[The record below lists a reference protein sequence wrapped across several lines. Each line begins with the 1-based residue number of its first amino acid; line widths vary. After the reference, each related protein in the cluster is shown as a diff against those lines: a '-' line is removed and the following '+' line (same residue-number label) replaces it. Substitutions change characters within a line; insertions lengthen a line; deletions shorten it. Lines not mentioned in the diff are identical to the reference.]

1 MPCLCH
7 SVRRGRQLH
16 GPPPTPAHPPNFFVL
31 CLAYAQMDGSYPPP
45 GALLGALRMR
55 RWTALPCVC
64 TTITTLPPPLF
75 FHWVPCVCGGRRRG
89 RGGRPCRRSRATPSA
104 APPSPPTHATRAHAR
119 RRHAH
124 TDRRRRGPL
133 SSSPA
138 RFTPWSNKGPLQPL
152 GVTLGGCPPTPR
164 IPGSRTAAAAHGL
177 PRGGTVQQG
186 SRGAVQHGCLA
197 LRRARAKQRLI
208 TARPAARPGPSRST
222 RGPQHGRPAAR
233 HGRPLQWH
241 ASVHY

>member
-64 TTITTLPPPLF
+64 ATITTLPPPLF
-75 FHWVPCVCGGRRRG
+75 LHWVPCVCGGRRRG
-89 RGGRPCRRSRATPSA
+89 RGGRPCRRPRATPSA
-104 APPSPPTHATRAHAR
+104 APPSPPAHVTSAHAR

-124 TDRRRRGPL
+124 ADRRRRGPL

-138 RFTPWSNKGPLQPL
+138 RFAPWSNKGPLQPV
-152 GVTLGGCPPTPR
+152 GVTKGGCPPHTPHTR
-164 IPGSRTAAAAHGL
+164 VTHNGLILILAAHAAADTSRA
-177 PRGGTVQQG
+177 RGG
-186 SRGAVQHGCLA
+186 
-197 LRRARAKQRLI
+197 
-208 TARPAARPGPSRST
+208 
-222 RGPQHGRPAAR
+222 
-233 HGRPLQWH
+233 
-241 ASVHY
+241 